1 MWTPGPDRDPEHE
14 MEREAPG
21 DEPRIEI
28 SEDAPYD
35 PSQGDPAGAAA
46 AEDDENLADTAPDL
60 PGEEFEPT
68 DPER

>member
-1 MWTPGPDRDPEHE
+1 